1 MKKARLVLEDSEV
14 FEGLAFGADQEAIG
28 EVVFNTG
35 MCGYQEVLTDPSY
48 EGQIVSMTYPHIGN
62 YGVNPDDVESA
73 RPRVSGFVIRDL
85 PVEWSSWRATQGLDD
100 YLRSHGICGITEI
113 DTRRLTRH
121 IRDKGA
127 MRGTITSAETPL
139 QDVLR
144 KVHDHPAMEG
154 ADLVGKVTA
163 AQPFEWP
170 ITGTPSFKVAA
181 YDFGIKFNILRLLA
195 AHGCQTTVFPA
206 TTPASEVLA
215 SAPDGV
221 FLSNGPGDP
230 EAVLYGIKAVRELV
244 GKVPIFGICLGHQ
257 LIALALGLKTYK
269 MKFGHR
275 GVNHPVARLS
285 DGAIEI
291 TTQNHGFAVSAEA
304 FGVEI
309 PDAPGRGLPSS
320 SVARTAFGELELTH
334 LNLNDYTVE
343 GFKLLHEP
351 VFAVQ
356 YHPEAGPGPHDSRYL
371 FKEFTDLMA
380 AR

>member
-1 MKKARLVLEDSEV
+1 MKKARLVLEDAEV
-14 FEGLAFGADQEAIG
+14 FEGLAFGADQDAVG

-144 KVHDHPAMEG
+144 TVQDHPSMEG

-163 AQPFEWP
+163 AEPFEWP
-170 ITGTPSFKVAA
+170 VMGTPAFKVAA
-181 YDFGIKFNILRLLA
+181 YDFGIKYNILRLLA

-230 EAVLYGIKAVRELV
+230 EAVSYGIKAVRGLV

-257 LIALALGLKTYK
+257 LIALALGLNTYK

-291 TTQNHGFAVSAEA
+291 TTQNHGFAVSSEV

-309 PDAPGRGLPSS
+309 PDAPGQGLPSTGA
-320 SVARTAFGELELTH
+320 ARTDFGELELTH

-343 GFKLLHEP
+343 GFKLLQEP

-356 YHPEAGPGPHDSRYL
+356 YHPEAGPG
-371 FKEFTDLMA
+371 
-380 AR
+380 